1 MQFSIAGQPVHPHI
15 KLTNE
20 DFPRPLATRILRDD
34 GDEYF
39 GAFLNRTNL
48 RILIDF
54 LNRTFRLRSCAIEI
68 DGNFPV
74 PCTQYYAKRCVAPCV
89 ASLCDRKRYL
99 GIVDLV
105 RLFLRDDRELLLATI
120 TKKIESSAEALDFE
134 TAAFFRDILRD
145 VKSFWS
151 KPRWQ
156 VWLDD
161 AVDTFELD
169 VRDDAVYVIVVTQRG
184 RRSLGDL
191 IFAFPN
197 KTGVD
202 PATALSDVIDQF
214 YVHHLPREIR
224 VSDDFNGREAL
235 AKKLGMRFGR
245 KIVIALASDDNRRVT
260 AERAVDLTRARL
272 AMEVTKGSPTS
283 AGLQDELVDAF
294 ALDRRPLRI
303 EAFDAAHISATG
315 FAAAVAVW
323 SDGRELPD
331 EYEHWLSD
339 RSSEL
344 DTLRAFVGKR
354 VGRTK
359 PDIVLVDGGR
369 SHLRA
374 ALQAVEGSGID
385 AKVIAAVKP
394 GGKHS
399 SISHFLTADNA
410 RIEFALDKH
419 SHRLLKRLRDDAH
432 DLANA
437 THRLGRDMMHF
448 YELAAIL
455 PSLTERERQELLRE
469 FGSIR
474 AITSLD
480 TAELLKRFGTKKAA
494 ALERDLTAFRD
505 GRSPAP
511 EPLIVP
517 IRFVETDGAA
527 EDLIP
532 IVTRES

>member
-68 DGNFPV
+68 DGTFPV

-89 ASLCDRKRYL
+89 ASLCGRERYL
-99 GIVDLV
+99 EIVDLP
-105 RLFLRDDRELLLATI
+105 RLFLRNDRELFLATI
-120 TKKIESSAEALDFE
+120 TKKIETAAGALDFE
-134 TAAFFRDILRD
+134 TAAFFRDILRE
-145 VKSFWS
+145 VESFWS

-161 AVDTFELD
+161 AVDTFDLD
-169 VRDDAVYVIVVTQRG
+169 VQDDLFYVIVVTQRG

-191 IFAFPN
+191 VFAFPN
-197 KTGVD
+197 KAGVD
-202 PATALSDVIDQF
+202 PTTALGEIIDQF
-214 YVHHLPREIR
+214 YIHHLPREIR
-224 VSDDFNGREAL
+224 VSDDFAVRAAL
-235 AKKLGMRFGR
+235 EKRLAMRFGR
-245 KIVIALASDDNRRVT
+245 KVVISVAGEGNRRIT
-260 AERAVDLTRARL
+260 AERAVDLTKARH
-272 AMEVTKGSPTS
+272 AMELTKRRVTTT
-283 AGLQDELVDAF
+283 GLQDELVATF
-294 ALDRRPLRI
+294 RLERRPLRI

-323 SDGRELPD
+323 SDGKELPD
-331 EYEHWLSD
+331 EYAHWLSD
-339 RSSEL
+339 RTSEL
-344 DTLRAFVGKR
+344 DTLRAFVGSR
-354 VGRTK
+354 VGPTR
-359 PDIVLVDGGR
+359 PDIVLVDGGHP
-369 SHLRA
+369 HLRA
-374 ALQAVEGSGID
+374 ARHGVETAGIE
-385 AKVIAAVKP
+385 ATVIAAVKP

-399 SISHFLTADNA
+399 SISHFLTSDNA
-410 RIEFALDKH
+410 RIDFDLDKH

-432 DLANA
+432 DLANT

-455 PSLTERERQELLRE
+455 PSLNERERQELLRE

-474 AITSLD
+474 AITSID
-480 TAELLKRFGTKKAA
+480 SAELVKRFGKKRAA
-494 ALERDLTAFRD
+494 AVERDLTAFLE

-532 IVTRES
+532 IAT